1 MALDKQGLLNPRG
14 LWNKRGAWLGGVVA
28 GGALVGFNY
37 FYFEEML
44 AALVLFIAVWL
55 PLLLAAFL
63 LATFELAGEVGFLR
77 SDGSGQRTAARRTA
91 PARTGAVGRPAA
103 EIVGG
108 FSSQDQRREIGGS
121 PHGEPDRSSTAKA
134 RTCLRPSSSPRRVKL
149 PSQSLIVRSADG
161 ARRPRPYGS
170 FGSGGELLV
179 ERGRTEAARPSTSLF
194 LSLPALPGK

>member
-1 MALDKQGLLNPRG
+1 LDNQGLLNPRG

-77 SDGSGQRTAARRTA
+77 LTEAVSVLPRAARRRLA
-91 PARTGAVGRPAA
+91 PARWAVLRQRLSEAFLPRTSGVRLA
-103 EIVGG
+103 E
-108 FSSQDQRREIGGS
+108 
-121 PHGEPDRSSTAKA
+121 A
-134 RTCLRPSSSPRRVKL
+134 RTVSRID
-149 PSQSLIVRSADG
+149 Q
-161 ARRPRPYGS
+161 ARRR
-170 FGSGGELLV
+170 L
-179 ERGRTEAARPSTSLF
+179 ERACGPAHRRAA
-194 LSLPALPGK
+194 